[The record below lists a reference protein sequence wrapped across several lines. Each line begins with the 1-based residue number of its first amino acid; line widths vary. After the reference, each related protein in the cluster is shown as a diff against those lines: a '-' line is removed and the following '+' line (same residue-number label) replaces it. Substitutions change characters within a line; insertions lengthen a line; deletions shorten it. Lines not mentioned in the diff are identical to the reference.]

1 MTGNEK
7 VKAVIAGE
15 ELTSVPRG
23 EFSLN
28 SSLCKRIAKTKGST
42 EDNLRKAVD
51 KLGFDFYGLV
61 PQYPAKRFI
70 KYDEKGRK
78 ESQDYW
84 GRTFWT
90 TPGVNEQL
98 ISYPIEHKEQLKSY
112 KFPKVNELS
121 YYPDIKILREKN
133 LYVFGVVDGVFQ
145 ASART
150 MDLLDF
156 LDLLEDEPGCLKNI
170 FSQAVQFNY
179 AAAKSLIELGV
190 DAVMV
195 ADDISHYQG
204 LFCSNQAFFKWVAP
218 YQETLFNKISQLG
231 KPIFFHSDGNI
242 MPIME
247 WLGST
252 KVIGIHSLEPVPAM
266 NLMYLKQQF
275 GKRFVL
281 IGGIGLTELDN
292 NSVEGIKTLVSQR
305 VELMNQGGRYL
316 LSTASGFLDKEIDV
330 NSIQA
335 MYLFDK

>member
-1 MTGNEK
+1 MSGKER
-7 VKAVIAGE
+7 VKAVIAGKT
-15 ELTSVPRG
+15 LTRVPRG
-23 EFSLN
+23 EIFLN
-28 SSLCKRIAKTKGST
+28 SSLCEKMARKKGSK
-42 EDNLRKAVD
+42 EDNLREVVD
-51 KLGFDFYGLV
+51 KLGLDFYGLV

-70 KYDEKGRK
+70 KFDEKGRE
-78 ESQDYW
+78 ESRDYW

-90 TPGVNEQL
+90 TSGVNEQL
-98 ISYPIEHKEQLKSY
+98 ITYPIEHREHLKSY
-112 KFPKVNELS
+112 KFPQVDKLS
-121 YYPDIKILREKN
+121 YYPDIKVLQEKG

-156 LDLLEDEPGCLKNI
+156 LDLLEDEPEWLENI
-170 FSQAVQFNY
+170 FSQAVEFNY
-179 AAAKSLIELGV
+179 AAAKSLNDLGV

-242 MPIME
+242 MPIMD
-247 WLGST
+247 WLVST
-252 KVIGIHSLEPVPAM
+252 KVIGIHSLESVPAM

-275 GKRFVL
+275 GEKLVFM
-281 IGGIGLTELDN
+281 GGIGLTELSN

-316 LSTASGFLDKEIDV
+316 LSTASGFLGKEIAV

-335 MYLFDK
+335 MYLFDE